1 MFKLVKFSYD
11 DLEGARVFESG
22 TLTGWEEYLEDAK
35 DFEYP
40 YQTSYGDYMLL
51 FADFAAF
58 KQCFEVQ
65 DITRS
70 DVDTIYRLG
79 LENMGQFPN
88 Y

>member
-1 MFKLVKFSYD
+1 MFKLVKFEYD
-11 DLEGARVFESG
+11 DFEGARVFESG

-40 YQTSYGDYMLL
+40 YQTYYGNDFMQ

-58 KQCFEVQ
+58 KQCFDVQ
-65 DITRS
+65 DISRS

-79 LENMGQFPN
+79 LESMGTFPN